1 MPAPL
6 PSRAAILDLL
16 AKEGRAVHARDL
28 KNALGVDDASFG
40 GFVRL
45 LDNLAFDGLLSAK
58 DESFYRLTVR
68 PGAPVRAEVKK
79 AEPPRPEARGE
90 AARQREKEKAER
102 RAKRSSEHDA
112 PTPGWTEAKEVHGA
126 EKTKKPAA
134 RERDAHKPAEKTVE
148 KPRETTAWPKP
159 VRPAGEMKRGSTRE
173 GVLTMNARGF
183 GFVSSVESPGDDLYI
198 SPEAIGGALHGDKV
212 KVRLVN
218 RGARGGEGEIV
229 EIVARGKTRIAGILR
244 RKGKSAW
251 VEPDDTRSP
260 PRIELESAIDK
271 DAAGNSGNDGDVVI
285 VVITRFPEQPREN
298 PLGKLEAVLGR
309 PGELQ
314 VEVRKTLAVA
324 QIPELHPPA
333 AVEEAEAFG
342 QTVPESMLVGR
353 VDLTHLPL
361 PTIDPDDAR
370 DHDDAVWVVRTPK
383 GGFRAWIAIADVSS
397 YVIPGNAI
405 DVDAESR
412 GCSVYLPD
420 RAIPML
426 PRALSSNL
434 CSLLPDVIRLCLC
447 AEVELDANG
456 IILETQLHR
465 AFMKSRAKLTYGGV
479 ARALK
484 YTDQPP
490 VQPQAEEMVE
500 DLKVAAELSRL
511 LRGLRMKRGALDFE
525 LPEPKVVLDDDGHPI
540 DITRRS
546 NDPGMKKAYSLIEE
560 LMLLGNE
567 VVAQWM
573 VQNDLPTIFR
583 VHLQPDETKL
593 QKLSVMC
600 EELGVPFEMDDV
612 RDPVRLAQL
621 LKSFSKHPLANVLN
635 MLLLRAMKQA
645 AYDPVNR
652 GHFGLASKAYLHFTS
667 PIRRYP
673 DLVVHRTVHQKLLGK
688 PISRSDEAK
697 EVIATAALTSSQN
710 ERRAMEVEREVVDL
724 YRCVLMRDRIGER
737 YEGTITAVVG
747 SGVFVV
753 LDDPFV
759 DVMVKLEDLG
769 GSGTQAR
776 WEVDDGGLRVTS
788 SRSGQSLGLG
798 DKLVVEIIDAAILR
812 RTVYGRRVP
821 GLEDTRADRGAGNS
835 GADGDASTESRGGTS
850 LADTRPRRPKFVEVD
865 KPGRRTPKPDDR
877 RKPRTGDAPKARSGK
892 SSSSGGKFG
901 AKITT
906 SASKPS
912 GGGAGGGAGRKSG
925 GKKSGK
931 AGGKSGGKKRR

>member
-1 MPAPL
+1 MPSPL
-6 PSRAAILDLL
+6 PSRAAVLDLL
-16 AKEGRAVHARDL
+16 AKEGRAVHAREL
-28 KNALGVDDASFG
+28 KDALGVDDSGFG
-40 GFVRL
+40 GFVRM

-58 DESFYRLTVR
+58 DESYYRLTVR

-79 AEPPRPEARGE
+79 PEAPRPEARGE
-90 AARQREKEKAER
+90 AARQREREKAER
-102 RAKRSSEHDA
+102 KARRSSEDDA
-112 PTPGWTEAKEVHGA
+112 PKPGWTEAKEVHGNGPPKKTA
-126 EKTKKPAA
+126 E
-134 RERDAHKPAEKTVE
+134 RSERAPDRPTRPE
-148 KPRETTAWPKP
+148 KPSWPKP
-159 VRPAGEMKRGSTRE
+159 VRPVDEQRRGSTRE

-229 EIVARGKTRIAGILR
+229 EVVSRGKPRIAGILR
-244 RKGKSAW
+244 RKGRSAW

-285 VVITRFPEQPREN
+285 VTITRFPEQPREN
-298 PLGKLEAVLGR
+298 PLGKIEAVLGR

-314 VEVRKTLAVA
+314 VEVRKTLAMA

-342 QTVPESMLVGR
+342 PTVPESMLVGR

-361 PTIDPDDAR
+361 PTIDPEDAR
-370 DHDDAVWVVRTPK
+370 DHDDAVWVVRTK
-383 GGFRAWIAIADVSS
+383 EGGFRAWIAIADVSS

-456 IILETQLHR
+456 IIVESQLHR

-484 YTDQPP
+484 YTELPP
-490 VQPQAEEMVE
+490 VQPEAEAMVD

-525 LPEPKVVLDDDGHPI
+525 LPEAKVVLDDDGHPL
-540 DITRRS
+540 DVARRS
-546 NDPGMKKAYSLIEE
+546 QDAGMKKAYSLIEE

-573 VQNDLPTIFR
+573 VKNDLPTIFR

-612 RDPVRLAQL
+612 RDPVRLSQL

-724 YRCVLMRDRIGER
+724 YRCVLMRDRLGER

-769 GSGTQAR
+769 GSGTAAR

-788 SRSGQSLGLG
+788 ARSGQSLGLG
-798 DKLVVEIIDAAILR
+798 DRLVVEIIDAAILR
-812 RTVYGRRVP
+812 RTVYGRRVA
-821 GLEDTRADRGAGNS
+821 GLEDTRADRSGAGNS
-835 GADGDASTESRGGTS
+835 GSDSDSDGAASGSSGDA
-850 LADTRPRRPKFVEVD
+850 RPRRPKLVQVE
-865 KPGRRTPKPDDR
+865 KPGRRQPKPDDR
-877 RKPRTGDAPKARSGK
+877 RKPRATSGASASAK
-892 SSSSGGKFG
+892 SKSAGSGGNSGRKTSGGK
-901 AKITT
+901 K
-906 SASKPS
+906 
-912 GGGAGGGAGRKSG
+912 AGG
-925 GKKSGK
+925 GKKSG
-931 AGGKSGGKKRR
+931 GSKKKGRR